1 MKNITLKSLTIT
13 NFKGLK
19 SFSLE
24 NLSNYVSIYGV
35 NASGKTTIFDAFC
48 FLLWGKDSADRKDFG
63 IKPLDKSGNPSE
75 RIESDVK
82 AILEVDGV
90 EISLR
95 HVFKENWVK
104 KRGEAEATFVGNEHL
119 YFWNDVPLKASEYQA
134 KIDTI
139 IPENVFKLL
148 TNPLYFNSLKWQ
160 DRRAVL
166 QQMVGEVSDE
176 EVLASLPELSSLIA
190 QLTGKTIQEIRAQ
203 ISSEKKKIKETLES
217 INPRIDELN
226 RQKPSLEGI
235 EEVEAKVKQ
244 LQADYTAVEKQ
255 IDDRN
260 EAHKAHLEELGKV
273 NREIFERE
281 SENQKIR
288 FGHQKQYESDHLAA
302 TEKPRELQRRIE
314 MLQADYRSVQ
324 NALDSLSNSLQTTK
338 SSYDY
343 KLKISKQEV
352 EEAQGKYHQLRD
364 EYAAAK
370 AKEIDPNQLT
380 CAECGRPHEA
390 HNLATL
396 QENFNKRKQTEL
408 EIIKQKGHAQSEHVN
423 VLIKRGAAL
432 ADEYKAAIERVAQD
446 IEAQST
452 KKEEIEKEINS
463 LKAMIDV
470 VIASPIEVE
479 SVESRLEKDAQ
490 YQNNIV
496 KIQELKEQAA
506 QAHQI
511 DISDLRE
518 QRDAI
523 SDQLQEAKLK
533 LADKV
538 RVKEIESRVEEL
550 LQIEKQSAQRLA
562 DLEKQEFMAQQY
574 EKFKST
580 ELERKVNGMFKY
592 AKFKL
597 FNQLINGGEEPTCVT
612 TFEGVPFPDLN
623 NAAKIQIGLDIINTL
638 SAFHGVTA
646 PVFLDNR
653 ESVTTIP
660 ETNAQVINL
669 IVSPDDAQLRVVA

>member
-1 MKNITLKSLTIT
+1 MKNITLKSLSII
-13 NFKGLK
+13 NFKGI
-19 SFSLE
+19 SRLE
-24 NLSNYVSIYGV
+24 TAFNSVTNIYGA

-63 IKPLDKSGNPSE
+63 VKPLDKSGNPAE
-75 RIESDVK
+75 RIESEVK
-82 AILEVDGV
+82 AILEVDDS

-166 QQMVGEVSDE
+166 QQMVGEVSDD

-190 QLTGKTIQEIRAQ
+190 QLTGKTIEEIRAQ

-260 EAHKAHLEELGKV
+260 EAHKAHLEELGKI
-273 NREIFERE
+273 NREIFECE
-281 SENQKIR
+281 NENQRIK
-288 FGHQKQYESDHLAA
+288 FEHQKNFESDNLNA
-302 TEKPRELQRRIE
+302 TEKPRELQKKIE
-314 MLQADYRSVQ
+314 ALQADYRSVQ
-324 NALDSLSNSLQTTK
+324 NSIDSLNNAVQSTK
-338 SSYDY
+338 TSYEY
-343 KLKISKQEV
+343 KLKISKQEI
-352 EEAQGKYHQLRD
+352 EEAQDKYHLFRE
-364 EYAAAK
+364 EYASAK
-370 AKEIDPNQLT
+370 AKEIDPNELT
-380 CAECGRPHEA
+380 CSECGRPHEA
-390 HNLATL
+390 HNIGTL
-396 QENFNKRKQTEL
+396 QARFNERKQAEL
-408 EIIKQKGHAQSEHVN
+408 EAIRKKGLQQSDYVE
-423 VLIKRGAAL
+423 VLTKKGAAL
-432 ADEYKAAIERVAQD
+432 ADEYKSAIEGLGRD
-446 IEAQST
+446 IEAQTT
-452 KKEEIEKEINS
+452 KQKEIEKEINS

-470 VIASPIEVE
+470 VIASPIVVE
-479 SVESRLEKDAQ
+479 SVDSRLEKDSQ
-490 YQNNIV
+490 YQSNLT

-669 IVSPDDAQLRVVA
+669 IVSPDDEQLRVVA